1 MREEHYPD
9 NFREEETAYLIQRV
23 KSTESAL
30 VSGIPGVG
38 KSGFLRYL
46 INNPAL
52 RVRYPKELE
61 NVIFVYLDVNDLTE
75 LSMAEFYRN
84 FLQQLKLAAAFLPI
98 EPELTSWPNTGDSFI
113 LLQTIKNFLA
123 LILSDQKRKI
133 VVVIDRFEQLL
144 NTFDETFFNNL
155 RALRDDHK
163 TQYLYLAAYNRQSEK
178 SANGAAADQLLPLF
192 ASFHLNVKPL
202 GFTDTERVI
211 AGLLK
216 ETPFTLA
223 EFQKEEIYG
232 FCGGHPGL
240 IKIYLQSLKSRGA
253 AVSWE
258 SFIREINE
266 NHSIKQTLGEI
277 YQYLSE
283 AELAV
288 LLKVAKNEK
297 LNGSSDQSLSSLTD
311 LGVLNKNS
319 GSYSLFSRAFEN
331 YLKNYSPRQSR
342 LSIDA
347 NSKRVFL
354 NQTEITR
361 SITNQEYKLLA
372 FLMDHSEKVV
382 SRDEI
387 AAAVWAGDNIKG
399 VSDEAID
406 QLISRLRAK
415 IETDKNNPQ
424 CLLTLRGRGF
434 IFNRQ

>member
-9 NFREEETAYLIQRV
+9 NFREEETAYLIQRI
-23 KSTESAL
+23 KSAESSL
-30 VSGIPGVG
+30 VSGFPGVG

-46 INNPAL
+46 IYNAAL
-52 RVRYPKELE
+52 RVRYPKDLE
-61 NVIFVYLDVNDLTE
+61 NVLFVHLDVNDLTE

-84 FLQQLKLAAAFLPI
+84 FLQQLKLAAANLPI
-98 EPELTSWPNTGDSFI
+98 EPELTSWPNTGDPFI
-113 LLQTIKNFLA
+113 LFSAIKGFLD
-123 LILSDQKRKI
+123 LILSDEKRKI
-133 VVVIDRFEQLL
+133 VVIIDRFEQLM

-155 RALRDDHK
+155 RALRDAHK
-163 TQYLYLAAYNRQSEK
+163 TQYLYLAAYNRPPEK
-178 SANGAAADQLLPLF
+178 PANVSVGDQLLPLF
-192 ASFHLNVKPL
+192 ANFHLNVKPL
-202 GFTDTERVI
+202 GFPDTELVI

-216 ETPFTLA
+216 ESPFTLA
-223 EFQKEEIYG
+223 EFQKDEIYA

-240 IKIYLQSLKSRGA
+240 IKIYLQSLKNQGA

-258 SFIREINE
+258 SFLKEINQ
-266 NHSIKQTLGEI
+266 NNSIKQALADI

-283 AELAV
+283 AERLV

-297 LNGSSDQSLSSLTD
+297 LNGSSDPSLVNLTD
-311 LGVLNKNS
+311 LGLLNKNS
-319 GSYSLFSRAFEN
+319 GSYALFSCAFEN
-331 YLKNYSPRQSR
+331 YLKNYLPRQSR
-342 LSIDA
+342 LHIEA
-347 NSKRVFL
+347 GSKRVFL

-361 SITNQEYKLLA
+361 SITHQEYKLLA

-387 AAAVWAGDNIKG
+387 AATVWAGDNIKG

-415 IETDKNNPQ
+415 IEVDKNNPQ